1 MHRSHSLIV
10 ATLMIATLIFGRT
23 SVGQERIILWP
34 NGAPGA
40 SGTEEKD
47 QPSITAY
54 LPPAEKANGTAIVIC
69 PGGGYGHLAVG
80 HEGED
85 IGNWLNSIGVA
96 GFVLRY
102 RLAPKY
108 QHPSPMLDVQRAIR
122 TVRARAAEWKI
133 DPAKI
138 GVLGFSAGGHLAST
152 AVTHFDEGDA
162 AKADPIDKVSCRPD
176 FGILC
181 YPVISFTDDAVMHR
195 GSRDNLLGKNADPE
209 LIQSLSNEKQVTSK
223 TPPMFLWHTSEDRG
237 VVPANST
244 LFYLACVKAGVPAEL
259 HIYEKGPHGIGLA
272 KKFPGADQWPLQCEQ
287 WMKGRGLLSK

>member
-1 MHRSHSLIV
+1 MHACKRLMVAALAATSLFCGQL
-10 ATLMIATLIFGRT
+10 ALA
-23 SVGQERIILWP
+23 QERIVLWP

-40 SGTEEKD
+40 MGTEEKD

-54 LPPAEKANGTAIVIC
+54 LPAADKATGTAIVIC

-85 IGNWLNSIGVA
+85 IGRWLNSIGVA

-122 TVRARAAEWKI
+122 TVRARATEWKI

-152 AVTHFDEGDA
+152 AVTHFDDGDSA
-162 AKADPIDKVSCRPD
+162 QADPIDQASCRPD

-195 GSRDNLLGKNADPE
+195 GSRDNLLGKDPSPE
-209 LIQSLSNEKQVTSK
+209 LIQSLSNDKQITAK
-223 TPPMFLWHTSEDRG
+223 TPPIFLWHTSEDRG
-237 VVPANST
+237 VVPANSI
-244 LFYLACVKAGVPAEL
+244 LFYLGCIKAGVPAEL

-272 KKFPGADQWPLQCEQ
+272 KKFPGADQWSLQCEQ